1 MPPIAFSVTLPFPFS
16 KTLEHVTEAL
26 KAEGFGILTTID
38 VKATLKNKLNVD
50 FRPYQILGACNPP
63 LAHRALSS
71 DARVGLLLPCNVV
84 VEEVEEGTRV
94 SFLNPEAALTIG
106 DLAENEEVR
115 QVAAEAKARLQR
127 VAEAL
132 SQLVAEGV

>member
-1 MPPIAFSVTLPFPFS
+1 MQLSFTVTLPVGFEEA
-16 KTLEHVTEAL
+16 LQQVTEAL
-26 KAEGFGILTTID
+26 KEEGFGILTTID
-38 VKATLKNKLNVD
+38 VKETLKKKLGVD

-84 VEEVEEGTRV
+84 VEAVDGGTRV
-94 SFLNPEAALTIG
+94 SFLNPEAALMIG
-106 DLAENEEVR
+106 DLAQNEALR
-115 QVAAEAKARLQR
+115 QVAQEAKERLQR

-132 SQLVAEGV
+132 SQRVAEGV

>member
-1 MPPIAFSVTLPFPFS
+1 MQSLSFTVTLPVGF
-16 KTLEHVTEAL
+16 EEAVEQVTEAL

-38 VKATLKNKLNVD
+38 VKETLKKKLDVD
-50 FRPYQILGACNPP
+50 FRPYRILGACNPP

-84 VEEVEEGTRV
+84 VEAVEEGTRV
-94 SFLNPEAALTIG
+94 AFLNPEAALTISDLG
-106 DLAENEEVR
+106 DNEELR
-115 QVAAEAKARLQR
+115 QVAAEAKERLQR

-132 SQLVAEGV
+132 SQRVQEGV

>member
-1 MPPIAFSVTLPFPFS
+1 MAELAFSLTLPLSFS
-16 KTLEHVTEAL
+16 ETLERVTEAL

-38 VKATLKNKLNVD
+38 VKATLKKKLDVD

-63 LAHRALSS
+63 LAHQALSA

-106 DLAENEEVR
+106 DLAQNEVVR
-115 QVAAEAKARLQR
+115 QVAAEARTRLQR
-127 VAEAL
+127 VAESL
-132 SQLVAEGV
+132 RQLVAQGV

>member
-1 MPPIAFSVTLPFPFS
+1 
-16 KTLEHVTEAL
+16 
-26 KAEGFGILTTID
+26 
-38 VKATLKNKLNVD
+38 
-50 FRPYQILGACNPP
+50 
-63 LAHRALSS
+63 
-71 DARVGLLLPCNVV
+71 LLLPCNVV

>member
-1 MPPIAFSVTLPFPFS
+1 MSSIAFSVTLPLPFS

-38 VKATLKNKLNVD
+38 VKATLKNKLDVD

-63 LAHRALSS
+63 LAYRALSS

-94 SFLNPEAALTIG
+94 SFLNPEAALMIG
-106 DLAENEEVR
+106 DLNENEEVR
-115 QVAAEAKARLQR
+115 QVASEAKARLQR
-127 VAEAL
+127 VAEVL